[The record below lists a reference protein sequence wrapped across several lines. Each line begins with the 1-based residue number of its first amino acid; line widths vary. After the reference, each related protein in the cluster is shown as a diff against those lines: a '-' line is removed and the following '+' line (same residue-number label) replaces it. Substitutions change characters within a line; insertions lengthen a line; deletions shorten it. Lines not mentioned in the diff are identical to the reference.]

1 MILLEIIILPSN
13 TVLRNPTS
21 EIYLINE
28 SDFFFN
34 CSYCD
39 HALQWFY
46 YSVFFG
52 LTQSKITEGL
62 LQDTSV

>member
-28 SDFFFN
+28 SDFFLIVLIVTMHF
-34 CSYCD
+34 SD
-39 HALQWFY
+39 FTI
-46 YSVFFG
+46 VFFFG

-62 LQDTSV
+62 LQDISV

>member
-28 SDFFFN
+28 SDFFLIVLIVTMHF
-34 CSYCD
+34 SD
-39 HALQWFY
+39 FTI
-46 YSVFFG
+46 VFF
-52 LTQSKITEGL
+52 LA
-62 LQDTSV
+62 